1 LDRVEWDLSPTIRK
15 KDIAQKYIDKRT
27 LESLGKWWS
36 GEMRELRW
44 VREKLNYDRMGIFKV
59 IFSFFL
65 FLFFLK
71 KLYRLTLASY
81 LIGSW

>member
-1 LDRVEWDLSPTIRK
+1 
-15 KDIAQKYIDKRT
+15 
-27 LESLGKWWS
+27 
-36 GEMRELRW
+36 MRELRW